1 MQICN
6 VAHRTVMQSCNEDPL
21 HLLSTRSPVQIDAV
35 FRLWHGIWVWI
46 TREPFN
52 PSHNNQPKSI
62 MKTSLLLAALF
73 VMSLS
78 AQAQVIDGDRPNG
91 QQGLTEFE
99 NPKGP
104 LQPFDGVKVRIGG
117 FFSQDLQ
124 MLKHENNATPLM
136 FNGSDRNKLMKIGNN
151 FNTAQANLD
160 FDVQLERGVHMH
172 LTTYLSSRHHNEA
185 WVKGGYIQFDALPF
199 LPFDVVD
206 KIMENVTIK
215 VGHNDV
221 NHGDVHY
228 RRTDGGNGMY
238 NPFVENY
245 IMDAFSTEI
254 GGEVQFKKAGFLGSV
269 TVTNGEIN
277 GRVEV
282 ADKIAPSYIVK
293 VGYDTQLNDDLRVRL
308 TGSMYTTKQSNSNT
322 LHGGDR
328 TGSRYYL
335 VLASPIQSVT
345 PAPNGTA
352 TTAANTFTSGRFNPG
367 FRNEITSII
376 INPYVKFQG
385 IEFFGNVEFAS
396 GASATETD
404 TRAATQYAA
413 DLVYRFGATEQF
425 YVAGRYNTVA
435 SELLFGA
442 AKTDITINR
451 IVGAAGWFVT
461 PNILAKLEYVTQTY
475 DGYPAANLLS
485 EAKFSGLM
493 ISANVGF

>member
-1 MQICN
+1 
-6 VAHRTVMQSCNEDPL
+6 
-21 HLLSTRSPVQIDAV
+21 
-35 FRLWHGIWVWI
+35 
-46 TREPFN
+46 
-52 PSHNNQPKSI
+52 
-62 MKTSLLLAALF
+62 
-73 VMSLS
+73 
-78 AQAQVIDGDRPNG
+78 
-91 QQGLTEFE
+91 
-99 NPKGP
+99 
-104 LQPFDGVKVRIGG
+104 
-117 FFSQDLQ
+117 
-124 MLKHENNATPLM
+124 
-136 FNGSDRNKLMKIGNN
+136 
-151 FNTAQANLD
+151 LD

-199 LPFDVVD
+199 LPYDVVD

-254 GGEVQFKKAGFLGSV
+254 GGEVQFKKAGFLGSL

-277 GRVEV
+277 GKVES
-282 ADKIAPSYIVK
+282 ADLIAPSYIVK
-293 VGYDTQLNDDLRVRL
+293 LGYDNQFNEDLRVRL
-308 TGSMYTTKQSNSNT
+308 VGSMYTTKKSASNT
-322 LHGGDR
+322 LYGGDR
-328 TGSRYYL
+328 TGSRYYMI
-335 VLASPIQSVT
+335 LA
-345 PAPNGTA
+345 NGAAA
-352 TTAANTFTSGRFNPG
+352 TTAASAFTTGRFNPG
-367 FRNEITSII
+367 FRSEITSII

-385 IEFFGNVEFAS
+385 IEFFGNIEFAN
-396 GASATETD
+396 GATATETE
-404 TRAATQYAA
+404 TRAASQYAA
-413 DLVYRFGATEQF
+413 DLIYRFGGSEQF

-442 AKTDITINR
+442 TKTDITIDR

-475 DGYPAANLLS
+475 DGYPANNILS
-485 EAKFSGLM
+485 EGKFNGLM

>member
-1 MQICN
+1 MN
-6 VAHRTVMQSCNEDPL
+6 
-21 HLLSTRSPVQIDAV
+21 
-35 FRLWHGIWVWI
+35 
-46 TREPFN
+46 
-52 PSHNNQPKSI
+52 
-62 MKTSLLLAALF
+62 TSLLLAALF
-73 VMSLS
+73 AMSVT

-124 MLKHENNATPLM
+124 MLKHENNATANVVGGVDLNAP
-136 FNGSDRNKLMKIGNN
+136 RKIGNN

-199 LPFDVVD
+199 LPFDAVD

-221 NHGDVHY
+221 NHGDVAY

-277 GRVEV
+277 GKVES
-282 ADKIAPSYIVK
+282 ADLIAPSYIVK
-293 VGYDTQLNDDLRVRL
+293 LGYDSQLNEDLRVRL
-308 TGSMYTTKQSNSNT
+308 TGSMYTTKKSASNT
-322 LHGGDR
+322 LYGGDR
-328 TGSRYYL
+328 TGSRYYMI
-335 VLASPIQSVT
+335 LA
-345 PAPNGTA
+345 NGAAT
-352 TTAANTFTSGRFNPG
+352 TTAASAFTTGRFNPG
-367 FRNEITSII
+367 FRSEVTSII

-385 IEFFGNVEFAS
+385 IEFFGNIEFAN
-396 GASATETD
+396 GAAATETE
-404 TRAATQYAA
+404 TRAASQYAA
-413 DLVYRFGATEQF
+413 DLIYRFGGSEQF

-442 AKTDITINR
+442 TNTDITIDR

-475 DGYPAANLLS
+475 DGYPANNILS
-485 EAKFSGLM
+485 EGKFNGLM

>member
-1 MQICN
+1 
-6 VAHRTVMQSCNEDPL
+6 
-21 HLLSTRSPVQIDAV
+21 
-35 FRLWHGIWVWI
+35 
-46 TREPFN
+46 
-52 PSHNNQPKSI
+52 

-73 VMSLS
+73 AMSVS

-104 LQPFDGVKVRIGG
+104 LQPFDGIKVRIGG

-124 MLKHENNATPLM
+124 MLKHENNATANVVGGVDLNAP
-136 FNGSDRNKLMKIGNN
+136 RKIGNN

-160 FDVQLERGVHMH
+160 FDVQLEKGVHMH
-172 LTTYLSSRHHNEA
+172 LTTYLSSRRHNEA

-199 LPFDVVD
+199 LPFDAVD

-254 GGEVQFKKAGFLGSV
+254 GGEVQFKKAGFLGSL

-277 GRVEV
+277 GKVES
-282 ADKIAPSYIVK
+282 ADLIAPSYIVK
-293 VGYDTQLNDDLRVRL
+293 LGYDSQLNEDLRVRL
-308 TGSMYTTKQSNSNT
+308 VGSMYTTKKSASNT
-322 LHGGDR
+322 LYGGDR
-328 TGSRYYL
+328 TGSRYYMI
-335 VLASPIQSVT
+335 LA
-345 PAPNGTA
+345 NGAST
-352 TTAANTFTSGRFNPG
+352 TTAASAATTGRFNPG
-367 FRNEITSII
+367 FRSEITSII

-385 IEFFGNVEFAS
+385 LEFFGNIEFAN
-396 GASATETD
+396 GAAATETE
-404 TRAATQYAA
+404 TRAASQYAA
-413 DLVYRFGATEQF
+413 DLIYRFGSSEQF

-442 AKTDITINR
+442 TKTDITIDR

-475 DGYPAANLLS
+475 DGYPAANILS
-485 EAKFSGLM
+485 EGKFNGLM

>member
-1 MQICN
+1 
-6 VAHRTVMQSCNEDPL
+6 
-21 HLLSTRSPVQIDAV
+21 
-35 FRLWHGIWVWI
+35 
-46 TREPFN
+46 
-52 PSHNNQPKSI
+52 
-62 MKTSLLLAALF
+62 MKKSLLLAALF
-73 VMSLS
+73 AMSFS

-124 MLKHENNATPLM
+124 MLKHSNAATPNVVGGIDL
-136 FNGSDRNKLMKIGNN
+136 NAPRAIGNN

-199 LPFDVVD
+199 LPFEVVD

-221 NHGDVHY
+221 NFGDVHY

-254 GGEVQFKKAGFLGSV
+254 GGEIQFKKAGFLGSF
-269 TVTNGEIN
+269 TMTNGEIN

-293 VGYDTQLNDDLRVRL
+293 VGYDNQFNEDLRVRL
-308 TGSMYTTKQSNSNT
+308 TGSMYTTKKSNSNT
-322 LHGGDR
+322 LYGGDR

-335 VLASPIQSVT
+335 VLA
-345 PAPNGTA
+345 NGAAA
-352 TTAANTFTSGRFNPG
+352 TTAAANFTTGRFNPG
-367 FRNEITSII
+367 FRSEITSII

-385 IEFFGNVEFAS
+385 IEFFGNIEFAN
-396 GASATETD
+396 GAAATETE
-404 TRAATQYAA
+404 TRAASQYAA
-413 DLVYRFGATEQF
+413 DLIYRFGATEQF

-435 SELLFGA
+435 SELLFGPTKA
-442 AKTDITINR
+442 DITINR

-475 DGYPAANLLS
+475 DGYPVNNILS
-485 EAKFSGLM
+485 EGKFNGLM

>member
-1 MQICN
+1 
-6 VAHRTVMQSCNEDPL
+6 
-21 HLLSTRSPVQIDAV
+21 
-35 FRLWHGIWVWI
+35 
-46 TREPFN
+46 
-52 PSHNNQPKSI
+52 
-62 MKTSLLLAALF
+62 MKKSLLLAALF
-73 VMSLS
+73 AMSFS

-124 MLKHENNATPLM
+124 MLKHSNAATANVVGGIDLNAP
-136 FNGSDRNKLMKIGNN
+136 RAIGNN

-160 FDVQLERGVHMH
+160 FDVQLEKGVHMH

-221 NHGDVHY
+221 NHGDVHF

-269 TVTNGEIN
+269 SVTNGEIN

-293 VGYDTQLNDDLRVRL
+293 VGYDSQINEDFRVRL
-308 TGSMYTTKQSNSNT
+308 TGSMYTTKKSNSNT
-322 LHGGDR
+322 LYGGDR

-335 VLASPIQSVT
+335 VLA
-345 PAPNGTA
+345 NGAAA
-352 TTAANTFTSGRFNPG
+352 TTAAANFATGRFNPG
-367 FRNEITSII
+367 FRSEITSII

-385 IEFFGNVEFAS
+385 IEFFGNIEFAN
-396 GASATETD
+396 GAAATETA
-404 TRAATQYAA
+404 TRAASQYAA
-413 DLVYRFGATEQF
+413 DLIYRFGSTEQF
-425 YVAGRYNTVA
+425 YVGGRYNTVA

-442 AKTDITINR
+442 TKTDITIDR

-475 DGYPAANLLS
+475 DGYPANNILA
-485 EAKFSGLM
+485 EGKFNGLM

>member
-1 MQICN
+1 
-6 VAHRTVMQSCNEDPL
+6 
-21 HLLSTRSPVQIDAV
+21 
-35 FRLWHGIWVWI
+35 
-46 TREPFN
+46 
-52 PSHNNQPKSI
+52 
-62 MKTSLLLAALF
+62 MKKSLLLAALF
-73 VMSLS
+73 AMSFS

-124 MLKHENNATPLM
+124 MLKHENNATANVVGGIDLNAP
-136 FNGSDRNKLMKIGNN
+136 RKIGNN

-221 NHGDVHY
+221 NHGDVSY

-277 GRVEV
+277 GKVES
-282 ADKIAPSYIVK
+282 ADLIAPSYIVK
-293 VGYDTQLNDDLRVRL
+293 VGYDSQLNEDLRVRL
-308 TGSMYTTKQSNSNT
+308 TGSMYTTKKSASNT
-322 LHGGDR
+322 LYGGDR
-328 TGSRYYL
+328 TGSRYYMI
-335 VLASPIQSVT
+335 LA
-345 PAPNGTA
+345 NGAAA
-352 TTAANTFTSGRFNPG
+352 TTAASAFTTGRFNPG
-367 FRNEITSII
+367 FRSEVTSII

-385 IEFFGNVEFAS
+385 IEFFGNIEFAN
-396 GASATETD
+396 GAAATETE
-404 TRAATQYAA
+404 TRAASQYAA
-413 DLVYRFGATEQF
+413 DLIYRFGGSEQF

-442 AKTDITINR
+442 TKTDITINR
-451 IVGAAGWFVT
+451 MVGAAGWFVT

-475 DGYPAANLLS
+475 DGYPANNILS
-485 EAKFSGLM
+485 EGKFNGLM

>member
-1 MQICN
+1 MKN
-6 VAHRTVMQSCNEDPL
+6 A
-21 HLLSTRSPVQIDAV
+21 LLIAV
-35 FRLWHGIWVWI
+35 F
-46 TREPFN
+46 F
-52 PSHNNQPKSI
+52 
-62 MKTSLLLAALF
+62 A
-73 VMSLS
+73 MSFT
-78 AQAQVIDGDRPNG
+78 AQAQVIDGDRPND
-91 QQGLTEFE
+91 QKGLTEFE
-99 NPKGP
+99 NPKGS
-104 LQPFDGVKVRIGG
+104 LQPFDGIKVRIGG

-124 MLKHENNATPLM
+124 MLKQSNNATPLL
-136 FNGSDRNKLMKIGNN
+136 FNGVDRNTPMKIGNN

-172 LTTYLSSRHHNEA
+172 LTSYLSSRHHNNA

-269 TVTNGEIN
+269 SMTNGEIN

-293 VGYDTQLNDDLRVRL
+293 VGYDTQINEDLRVRL
-308 TGSMYTTKQSNSNT
+308 TGSMYTTKKSSSNT
-322 LHGGDR
+322 LYGGDR

-335 VLASPIQSVT
+335 VLASPFQSLT
-345 PAPNGTA
+345 PAPAGTA

-385 IEFFGNVEFAS
+385 FEFFGNIEFAN
-396 GASATETD
+396 GAAATETA
-404 TRAATQYAA
+404 TRAASQYAA
-413 DLVYRFGATEQF
+413 DLIYRFGSTEQF
-425 YVAGRYNTVA
+425 YIAGRYNTVA
-435 SELLFGA
+435 SELLFNIGA
-442 AKTDITINR
+442 PPVATKTDITINR

-475 DGYPAANLLS
+475 DGFPANNILS
-485 EAKFSGLM
+485 EAKFNGLM

>member
-1 MQICN
+1 MK
-6 VAHRTVMQSCNEDPL
+6 
-21 HLLSTRSPVQIDAV
+21 TRSTSCPPVLLLNLKRFFDFGTA
-35 FRLWHGIWVWI
+35 FGNSAF
-46 TREPFN
+46 ENSF
-52 PSHNNQPKSI
+52 PSHNNQPKSN
-62 MKTSLLLAALF
+62 MKKSLLLAALF
-73 VMSLS
+73 AMSFS

-104 LQPFDGVKVRIGG
+104 LQPFDGIKVRIGG

-124 MLKHENNATPLM
+124 MLKHENNATPVVVA
-136 FNGSDRNKLMKIGNN
+136 GVDRNSLLKIGNN

-221 NHGDVHY
+221 NHGDVHF

-245 IMDAFSTEI
+245 IMDAFTTEI

-269 TVTNGEIN
+269 SVTNGEIN

-282 ADKIAPSYIVK
+282 ADKIAPTYIVK
-293 VGYDTQLNDDLRVRL
+293 VGYDSQINEDLRVRL
-308 TGSMYTTKQSNSNT
+308 TGSMYTTKKSNSNT
-322 LHGGDR
+322 LYGGDR

-335 VLASPIQSVT
+335 VLAAPFQSA
-345 PAPNGTA
+345 APTAAA
-352 TTAANTFTSGRFNPG
+352 TTAANTFASGRFNPG
-367 FRNEITSII
+367 FRSEVTSII

-385 IEFFGNVEFAS
+385 IEFFGNIEFAN
-396 GASATETD
+396 GAAATETA
-404 TRAATQYAA
+404 TRAASQYAA
-413 DLVYRFGATEQF
+413 DLIYRFGATEQF

-435 SELLFGA
+435 SELLFNIGA
-442 AKTDITINR
+442 PPVATKTDITINR
-451 IVGAAGWFVT
+451 MVGAAGWFVT